1 MIFKKLGFYKK
12 ITFRG
17 EKAALDE
24 IFDRITEGKAEKKI
38 NCKKLDKDQYI
49 INGKDNIN
57 LPLEQSFY
65 IGSSSSSTMYWVH
78 SDIDLDVAILP
89 EESGLHPIEFS
100 SKFWKGH
107 IFIFLLLLGIQITVK
122 ALFPTPYWV
131 FIIVSSIWLILHLG
145 FHYSRKEMEK
155 QLVFDFKESMALK
168 MTKMV

>member
-1 MIFKKLGFYKK
+1 MIFKKLGFHKK

-17 EKAALDE
+17 EKFVLDE
-24 IFDRITEGKAEKKI
+24 IFDQITEGKAEKKI
-38 NCKKLDKDQYI
+38 ICQKIDEDQYI

-57 LPLEQSFY
+57 LPLEQNFY
-65 IGSSSSSTMYWVH
+65 VGFGSSSTMYWVH
-78 SDIDLDVAILP
+78 SDIDLKIDIFP
-89 EESGLHPIEFS
+89 EQEGVHPIEFT

-122 ALFPTPYWV
+122 ILFPPPYWV
-131 FIIVSSIWLILHLG
+131 FILISSFWLILHLG
-145 FHYSRKEMEK
+145 FHFSRKGMEK